1 MNETEKYLLDAAID
15 LAVTKEFDE
24 FTKLDAG
31 DTELPAALDKRV
43 RGILRRRK
51 FAQFRMF
58 NIRMDNIRVVA
69 AACLCILVV
78 GIGIGVPLYVE
89 ATENDYYMQTEQD
102 MYRSSI
108 SVQFLCKEEEAPA
121 EKTLKPN
128 SAAKVLADFSLV
140 RTYSTD
146 SVYIE
151 EYDSVRYEQTA
162 LHAEGQYILPTR
174 DKSIR
179 NIVINDYMAVL
190 VFDVGEAAIV
200 WRDDEYS
207 YLLEGRISS
216 DDAMRFARLICE

>member
-31 DTELPAALDKRV
+31 DIELPTDLDKRV
-43 RGILRRRK
+43 RGILRRKK
-51 FAQFRMF
+51 FAQFC
-58 NIRMDNIRVVA
+58 MDNIRIVA
-69 AACLCILVV
+69 AACLCILVA

-102 MYRSSI
+102 MYRNSI

-128 SAAKVLADFSLV
+128 SAAEVLADFSLV

-151 EYDSVRYEQTA
+151 EYDGVRYEQTA
-162 LHAEGQYILPTR
+162 LHAEGQYILPTK

-190 VFDVGEAAIV
+190 VFDAGEAAIV
-200 WRDDEYS
+200 WRDDANS

>member
-43 RGILRRRK
+43 QGILRRKK
-51 FAQFRMF
+51 FAQFC
-58 NIRMDNIRVVA
+58 MDNIRIVA

-108 SVQFLCKEEEAPA
+108 SVQFLCKEEEEPA
-121 EKTLKPN
+121 LKTLKPN
-128 SAAKVLADFSLV
+128 SAAEVLADFSLI

-151 EYDSVRYEQTA
+151 EYDGVRYEQTA
-162 LHAEGQYILPTR
+162 LHAEGQYILPTK

-190 VFDVGEAAIV
+190 VFDAGEAAIV
-200 WRDDEYS
+200 WQDDAYS

>member
-51 FAQFRMF
+51 FTQFC
-58 NIRMDNIRVVA
+58 MDNIRVVA
-69 AACLCILVV
+69 AACLCILVA

-128 SAAKVLADFSLV
+128 SAAEVLADFSLV
-140 RTYSTD
+140 RTYSTE

-151 EYDSVRYEQTA
+151 EYDGVRYEQTA
-162 LHAEGQYILPTR
+162 LHAEGQYILPTK

-190 VFDVGEAAIV
+190 VFDAGEAAIV
-200 WRDDEYS
+200 WRDDAYS

>member
-43 RGILRRRK
+43 RGILRRKK
-51 FAQFRMF
+51 FMQFC
-58 NIRMDNIRVVA
+58 MDNIRVVA

-128 SAAKVLADFSLV
+128 SAAEVLADFSLV
-140 RTYSTD
+140 RTYSTE

-162 LHAEGQYILPTR
+162 LHAEGQYILPTK

-190 VFDVGEAAIV
+190 VFDAGEAAIV

-207 YLLEGRISS
+207 YLLEGVISS
-216 DDAMRFARLICE
+216 DDAMRYARLICE